1 MTWAWEPWLLQ
12 DEEVKPA
19 LALAMALR
27 RAPMGVLL
35 LRDADSGS
43 MKMVLSSG
51 LTGDASTLFNEQGTT
66 LAQIGA
72 ACSEHRRV
80 YIRDARKDVVD
91 GIERIRE
98 LAQGMG
104 FRGMEVLP
112 LERDNLTAI
121 GALTLFFRSPLR
133 VAPRSERLMDLA
145 VMLIALALDN
155 ARLRAE
161 EARRRKVAE
170 QRAYDRLQFL
180 ARINH
185 ELRTPL
191 QSITGYLE
199 LLQDDGDPPTERQRD
214 ILEHIEHSEQVLLN
228 IIDSVANL
236 GRIEAGRMT
245 YTITGVTVP
254 DVLARVAS
262 VVAPLARKQG
272 VDLQVDTAPRDLLAH
287 GDRGKITQILIN
299 LVTNAI
305 KFTPAR
311 GVVMLST
318 RRVGSRVD
326 FVVTDEGPGIPPD
339 KLTAIFEPY
348 IQFDQRR
355 HSPLT
360 GFGLGLA
367 ISREFAEGMG
377 GTLVA
382 ENAPPPA
389 TGAMFTFSIRAHRA
403 DRPAWRTRPQPPLSA
418 TVSVP
423 HALIMAQVA
432 DALVQPSSPP
442 GDAATSSAPPS

>member
-35 LRDADSGS
+35 LRDADSG
-43 MKMVLSSG
+43 KMNVVLSSG
-51 LTGDASTLFNEQGTT
+51 LTGDASTLFSEQGTT

-80 YIRDARKDVVD
+80 FIRDARKDVVD

-112 LERDNLTAI
+112 LERDNLAAI

-161 EARRRKVAE
+161 EAQRRKVAE

-180 ARINH
+180 ARVNH

-199 LLQDDGDPPTERQRD
+199 LLQHDGDPPTERQRD

-272 VDLQVDTAPRDLLAH
+272 VDLQVDTAPRDLIAH

-311 GVVMLST
+311 GLIVLST
-318 RRVGSRVD
+318 RRVGSRID

-339 KLTAIFEPY
+339 KLAAIFEPY
-348 IQFDQRR
+348 MQFDQRR

-367 ISREFAEGMG
+367 ISREFAQGMG

-382 ENAPPPA
+382 QNAPAPA

-403 DRPAWRTRPQPPLSA
+403 DRPVWRSRPEPISA
-418 TVSVP
+418 AMS
-423 HALIMAQVA
+423 AIQSLITAPGGA
-432 DALVQPSSPP
+432 APVQPSSQP
-442 GDAATSSAPPS
+442 GGAAISSAPPS